1 LIRVSSYHFSHP
13 ECIAAFQRTIRD
25 QLPKRLGVC
34 GELVAS
40 WSQEELDWGLHFQE
54 GWHWRTIYFIV
65 VVLISVS
72 SLVFGIVWS
81 VTKADIQGA
90 FTISGFWLTMGSV
103 LLGYLAVKSQ

>member
-1 LIRVSSYHFSHP
+1 VHRRVP
-13 ECIAAFQRTIRD
+13 ENDPRPAAQVW
-25 QLPKRLGVC
+25 LGVC

-40 WSQEELDWGLHFQE
+40 GSQEELGWGLHFQE
-54 GWHWRTIYFIV
+54 GWHWRTILYFIV

-90 FTISGFWLTMGSV
+90 FAISGFWLTLGSV